1 MKITPLNET
10 VLLRPVRQEPPAGGL
25 LLPESMLE
33 LPDTGEVVAISPLL
47 TDLDLAPGDRVI
59 YKKYAGTE
67 IEWNQEKLRFVAV
80 GDLQAKWVQ
89 ADAIPEA

>member
-1 MKITPLNET
+1 MRIIPLNET
-10 VLLRPVRQEPPAGGL
+10 VLLLPVREETPPGGL
-25 LLPESMLE
+25 VLPESMLE
-33 LPDTGEVVAISPLL
+33 LPQTGEVVEISPQLQGY
-47 TDLDLAPGDRVI
+47 DLAPGDRVI

-67 IEWNQEKLRFVAV
+67 IEWNQEKLRFVDA

>member
-1 MKITPLNET
+1 MKILPLNET
-10 VLLRPVRQEPPAGGL
+10 VLLRPVRREVQAGGL
-25 LLPESMLE
+25 VLPESLLE
-33 LPDTGEVVAISPLL
+33 LPETGEVVAISAQV
-47 TDLDLAPGDRVI
+47 TNLDLLPGDRVI
-59 YKKYAGTE
+59 YKRYAGTE